1 MEFCP
6 SCGEQLSKGSDFCS
20 SCGEQITSDEGEKNV
35 VVNVQQSADHT
46 NSTAASSGD
55 STANADATTQN
66 SGEGVK
72 ASAEAQ
78 TSNPDD
84 YTKGEYLQVVFS
96 LGLGIGLIGAFISYI
111 TGYSEGLGWVDFLTV
126 LPYAIPF
133 WLLGLLGLG
142 FVGVLVTGFIKAE

>member
-1 MEFCP
+1 M
-6 SCGEQLSKGSDFCS
+6 
-20 SCGEQITSDEGEKNV
+20 
-35 VVNVQQSADHT
+35 
-46 NSTAASSGD
+46 
-55 STANADATTQN
+55 
-66 SGEGVK
+66 K